1 MLRRRT
7 SRVGVLVLS
16 LAAAAAFADVA
27 HAGLPG
33 EAATT
38 TVSTATQPAVETAS
52 EAATPVVQATTP
64 PQPAA
69 PPAQVPPAA
78 STAIEIATTA
88 APIEHATAAAATSV
102 KAVEAAAQTTTPRI
116 SSATTTLVSRA
127 NNTATT
133 AIKATADTTDSA
145 VGALREVRETVV
157 PASSPRSPAETV
169 QAAAEGSGVP
179 AQSGAAPISAASSS
193 TRSSARTHKATAAL
207 DRNEPAFAPPV
218 SGGSTMVGVG
228 APVAAEPSTAGSPQ
242 LPPPSPDHGLGTLA
256 AFGGASGGSPLL
268 FAFLTFGFLLT
279 IPNAVRW
286 LRSALAL
293 GLSSA
298 YVAIGDRPG

>member
-1 MLRRRT
+1 
-7 SRVGVLVLS
+7 V
-16 LAAAAAFADVA
+16 
-27 HAGLPG
+27 
-33 EAATT
+33 
-38 TVSTATQPAVETAS
+38 
-52 EAATPVVQATTP
+52 
-64 PQPAA
+64 
-69 PPAQVPPAA
+69 
-78 STAIEIATTA
+78 
-88 APIEHATAAAATSV
+88 
-102 KAVEAAAQTTTPRI
+102 
-116 SSATTTLVSRA
+116 
-127 NNTATT
+127 
-133 AIKATADTTDSA
+133 
-145 VGALREVRETVV
+145 
-157 PASSPRSPAETV
+157 
-169 QAAAEGSGVP
+169 
-179 AQSGAAPISAASSS
+179 QSGAAPIANSAASSS
-193 TRSSARTHKATAAL
+193 TRSSARATKATAAL

-218 SGGSTMVGVG
+218 SGGSTMVG